1 MNRSRGRLGLIAL
14 GLIGLLAV
22 GGTMAWVMRPDTQ
35 TTVAPVDSAA
45 PSSPPATT
53 MSPLPAV
60 SSPPATDPAPP
71 EIQRAAVG
79 VPAEP
84 DPEPASPSPGVAPGF
99 DGVGMVIVA
108 EGGADLAETP
118 GGQPYVRAR
127 SGLVFGAEGWDGE
140 WIQVVTTCDQVA
152 WAHRSEVAAV
162 ARAEPSGLP
171 MELSEA
177 VIVIDP
183 GHGGPN
189 KIGAVSPDG
198 TMLEK
203 DVNVDIARRTRD
215 LFEMPHDVDWET
227 GVLYEGSD
235 IPRAGR
241 AVVTRP
247 GKGAGADFEAGLIY
261 RARLANALGAHVLV
275 SIHNNAGWEIRL
287 DHPGSEAYYQ
297 SQEPLTAESRRLASI
312 LVEEFQRS
320 FAPFGADWVGA
331 RFVGAKSRL
340 SPRNADAQL
349 YGILR
354 RTEMPAVIAEGA
366 YLSNP
371 TEAAL
376 LATAEF
382 RQAYAEAV
390 YRGIVRFLTT
400 GDRGGASTDPDVW
413 AAGAGSG
420 DATAACEVP
429 PEG

>member
-1 MNRSRGRLGLIAL
+1 V
-14 GLIGLLAV
+14 GLLAA
-22 GGTMAWVMRPDTQ
+22 GGAIAWVMRPDAAS
-35 TTVAPVDSAA
+35 TVAPADSAA
-45 PSSPPATT
+45 PSVSSGTT
-53 MSPLPAV
+53 MSPLPAI
-60 SSPPATDPAPP
+60 SSPVTTDSPLS
-71 EIQRAAVG
+71 EIRGAAVD

-84 DPEPASPSPGVAPGF
+84 DPEPPPPAPGVDPDF

-108 EGGADLAETP
+108 EGGADLVEGP
-118 GGQPYVRAR
+118 GGRAYVRAR

-140 WIQVVTTCDQVA
+140 WIQVVTTCDEVS
-152 WAHRSEVAAV
+152 WVHRSEVAAV
-162 ARAEPSGLP
+162 AQADIAEVP

-198 TMLEK
+198 SMLEK

-215 LFEMPHDVDWET
+215 LFEQSHDVDWES
-227 GVLYEGSD
+227 GVLYEGSA
-235 IPRAGR
+235 IPAAGR
-241 AVVTRP
+241 VVVTRP
-247 GKGAGADFEAGLIY
+247 GEGTDADYEAGLIY

-287 DHPGSEAYYQ
+287 DRPGSEAYYQ

-320 FAPFGADWVGA
+320 FATFGAEWVGA

-340 SPRNADAQL
+340 SPRNEDSQL

-390 YRGIVRFLTT
+390 YRGVVRFLTT
-400 GDRGGASTDPDVW
+400 NDRGGASEDPEVW

-420 DATAACEVP
+420 DATESCEVP
-429 PEG
+429 AEG